1 MSYRVMIDGVILCSP
16 NAEETALI
24 DPIVT
29 LEVNKAGTFSFTM
42 LPDHPFY
49 DEIELR
55 KSIID
60 VYQDDE
66 LLFEGIPVSVK
77 TDFWNRKTVS
87 CEGELTFLND
97 TIQRPARY
105 QNQTINTLLG
115 AYLTEHNS
123 QADLTKQ
130 FQLGTITVTGA
141 GGNIFRYTN
150 WQNTLTEIN
159 EDLVQNYGGCLRVRH
174 DQGVRYLD
182 YLGSSPRTSTQ
193 VIRIG
198 KNLVDLSKNLSTLDI
213 CTVLIPLG
221 TKLDTPEI
229 EGLDAYLTIKSV
241 NSNLDYLVGSAA
253 ATYGNVWKTV
263 RWDDITTASALK
275 DKGEEYLDD
284 IQWANLVIEAEAV
297 DLGLAGENV
306 QQFQILD
313 QIRVVSAPHGIDRYF
328 ILSKLKIDLNHPGK
342 TKITLGM
349 ETTMPLST
357 QTSSVQ
363 KEIQQTQT
371 TIIADASENARQILE
386 SATGGNI
393 YFVYDSNGVC
403 TEIRIMDT
411 NDPATATKIW
421 RWNING
427 WGYSGDGG
435 QTYTVAATMNG
446 AIIADFITAGTLQG
460 IEVIADQ
467 GNIAGWDISANGFSK
482 TVTDPNDSTKKYR
495 VMMYTPN
502 SSTPGT
508 SPVFDFQMSTDA
520 GNTWQQMFYI
530 PGNGSLTVYS
540 EDSRGAQRIN
550 VIERN
555 NANNFSRINSN
566 GFHVNRDRVGDG
578 VTDAHLAAHQ
588 LYMMD
593 NNRKYRMVLDGTALR
608 FQDGNGNPTA
618 SLPALGW
625 YEKEVTD
632 AQMPSGKTTWRVLQ
646 NGFFYMAV
654 CRREFTNVNVN
665 YQWGNI
671 WNGYSSQQYPN
682 GTDCHFKAFSYPLEF
697 DAPPCVIAQLD
708 TQNGGNDG
716 WLTTNA
722 LWTQANKNVFAPAY
736 DLSRGGS
743 SATVV
748 PSIAINYLVLGYHA
762 DRYAV
767 VNNLTN
773 VTNSNNATQMIH
785 GTSYAATLTPAAGY
799 IMDSVTVTMSNTDIT
814 SDVYD
819 ADTGEISIFDVMGKI
834 VITASAI
841 TDPDNPGG
849 D

>member
-1 MSYRVMIDGVILCSP
+1 MSYRVMIDDVILCSP

-29 LEVNKAGTFSFTM
+29 LEINKAGTFSFTM

-49 DEIELR
+49 DEIEMR

-159 EDLVQNYGGCLRVRH
+159 EDLVQNYGGFLRVRH

-297 DLGLAGENV
+297 DLGLAGEDV

-371 TIIADASENARQILE
+371 NIIADASENARQILE

-520 GNTWQQMFYI
+520 GNTWEQLFYI
-530 PGNGSLTVYS
+530 PGNGSMTVYS
-540 EDSRGAQRIN
+540 ASSRGDSRIN
-550 VIERN
+550 IVESATPTNRTY
-555 NANNFSRINSN
+555 INSN
-566 GFHVNRDRVGDG
+566 GIRIHRDVSYSD
-578 VTDAHLAAHQ
+578 VTDANLYSTQ
-588 LYMMD
+588 LEFRDD
-593 NNRKYRMVLDGTALR
+593 NNVLRAYLGYMGSLFYDANGQLVSSYWNTGWTEFNVQDLYADGGIAHWRCLFNGR
-608 FQDGNGNPTA
+608 F
-618 SLPALGW
+618 
-625 YEKEVTD
+625 
-632 AQMPSGKTTWRVLQ
+632 M
-646 NGFFYMAV
+646 MAV
-654 CRREFTNVNVN
+654 CRREFSNVVVN
-665 YQWGNI
+665 YPWGNI
-671 WNGYSSQQYPN
+671 YCGTGNGS
-682 GTDCHFKAFSYPLEF
+682 DCNFKSVGYPLSF
-697 DAPPCVIAQLD
+697 QSAPVVIAQLD
-708 TQNGGNDG
+708 APNSGNDG
-716 WLTTNA
+716 WLVTNA
-722 LWTQANKNVFAPAY
+722 MWTQANQTGYTPAY
-736 DLSRGGS
+736 DLARGTSG
-743 SATVV
+743 TV
-748 PSIAINYLVLGYHA
+748 PSIAINYLVFGY
-762 DRYAV
+762 YV
-767 VNNLTN
+767 LTFSVTNTLTN
-773 VTNSNNATQMIH
+773 VTNSNAATYVTE
-785 GTSYAATLTPAAGY
+785 GDSYNATLTPATGY
-799 IMDSVTVTMSNTDIT
+799 VMDSVVITMDGVDVTEDSYTPE
-814 SDVYD
+814 
-819 ADTGEISIFDVMGKI
+819 TGEVSIYGVSGAI
-834 VITASAI
+834 VITATAV